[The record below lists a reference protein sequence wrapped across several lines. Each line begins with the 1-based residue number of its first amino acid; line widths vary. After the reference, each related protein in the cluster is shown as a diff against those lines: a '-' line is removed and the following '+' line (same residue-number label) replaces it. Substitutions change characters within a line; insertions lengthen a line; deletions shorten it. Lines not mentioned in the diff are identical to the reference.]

1 MVHNQSQKKQSFIN
15 EFLQE
20 KLTVHETAKVC
31 SDYKWEEKHKYDLA
45 NRTRSLC
52 NFSQS

>member
-1 MVHNQSQKKQSFIN
+1 MN

-31 SDYKWEEKHKYDLA
+31 SDYKWEEKHKYDWA
-45 NRTRSLC
+45 SREFVVWVSPKVHTNQ
-52 NFSQS
+52 NI